1 MDMFLLFVVVFF
13 CVIIGVGLSALA
25 LSLLFRLFLK
35 LSGAPPRGT
44 LGVAAPAATQ
54 APPAV

>member
-35 LSGAPPRGT
+35 LSGTRATGS
-44 LGVAAPAATQ
+44 LGVPAPATTQ